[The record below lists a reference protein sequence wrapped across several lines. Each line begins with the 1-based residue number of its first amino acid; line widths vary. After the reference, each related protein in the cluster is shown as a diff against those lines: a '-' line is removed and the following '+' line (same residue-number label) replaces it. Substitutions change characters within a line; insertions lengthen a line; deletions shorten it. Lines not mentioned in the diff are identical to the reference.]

1 MLKEENVFDTQ
12 MNRVSGQKN
21 PYDLESPSQAKA
33 REKKERNLATLALI
47 GDGIQA
53 ITKAVAASQGG
64 KVNTNTP
71 SMSKTYLERLE
82 AQKAK
87 RERQREKYNAYEE
100 RRNDTLG
107 NLSIAKYRD
116 ARQRKKE
123 AADADWRQK
132 NYDFE
137 VQKYNEGKEYRD
149 RQAKEQADSRKQSN
163 ALGWANYNLAKERNE
178 EGLTVYDSD
187 GKPHKF
193 RDKEAAKHHAL
204 QWGTYKLNTR
214 KIMKPYQDE
223 FGAIKY
229 KEEEE
234 VVDGWYSVPKAKPTP
249 QAKPEFKEA
258 PQAKNGARYQV
269 YGLPGMSLGTTPIS
283 FNPNDEE
290 EIIEYK

>member
-33 REKKERNLATLALI
+33 REKKERNLATWSLI

-116 ARQRKKE
+116 ARQREKE
-123 AADADWRQK
+123 TADAEWRQKNYDFEVQKYNEAKDWRQK

-137 VQKYNEGKEYRD
+137 VQKYNDQKEHRD
-149 RQAKEQADSRKQSN
+149 RQAKQSN

-178 EGLTVYDSD
+178 EGFTVYDRE

-193 RDKEAAKHHAL
+193 RDKEAAKSHAL

-214 KIMKPYQDE
+214 KVMKPYQDE
-223 FGAIKY
+223 FGEIKY
-229 KEEEE
+229 KEEE

-249 QAKPEFKEA
+249 QV
-258 PQAKNGARYQV
+258 KNGARYQA
-269 YGLPGMSLGTTPIS
+269 YGLPGMSLGTTPIP

-290 EIIEYK
+290 EVIEYQ